1 MPISARIGFLA
12 ATHPEASDWAARVVS
27 NGGTV
32 SSATLAAV
40 NRFCR
45 AIDTAGMRDRFLRL
59 NLFAGSGLSAAL
71 VPLYRGR
78 SYGGTTVGNA
88 TDTNVNFVSGDY
100 AETGSSGGLKGNGS
114 SKYLNTGLSPASLPS
129 APLAHLSLS
138 GTSLETFASSQ
149 LGGVA
154 TYDGASS
161 ASYFGLEIW
170 NTGAGRSGFLGNFAA
185 LSGSANTS
193 ESQVL
198 VSRTATNSAAIY
210 QGGSSVSTSTAV
222 ASYTTNTRPWFVF
235 ALNNAGSAQR
245 FSAGRFRMYSIGL
258 DVTATQASAFSAA
271 VSAFNAE
278 LSR

>member
-1 MPISARIGFLA
+1 
-12 ATHPEASDWAARVVS
+12 
-27 NGGTV
+27 
-32 SSATLAAV
+32 
-40 NRFCR
+40 
-45 AIDTAGMRDRFLRL
+45 MRDRFLRL
-59 NLFAGSGLSAAL
+59 NLFAGSDLSAAL

-138 GTSLETFASSQ
+138 GTSLETFVGSFVA
-149 LGGVA
+149 GVA
-154 TYDGASS
+154 TYDGSNAG
-161 ASYFGLEIW
+161 SYFGLEVW
-170 NTGAGRSGFLGNFAA
+170 NTGSGRSAFFGNFMGI
-185 LSGSANTS
+185 SGASNSS
-193 ESQVL
+193 ESHL
-198 VSRTATNSAAIY
+198 LASRTATNAIALY
-210 QGGSSVSTSTAV
+210 QAGSSVSTSSGT
-222 ASYTTNTRPWFVF
+222 ASYTATTRPWYVF
-235 ALNNAGSAQR
+235 ALNNGGTAQR